1 MTPTNCK
8 LTELG
13 KLNGNEIIVATDAA
27 GSNVIIGGHKSRGHA
42 IHYLSPTYKNHESA
56 VMMGK
61 RIITMN
67 KIPKRFTN
75 MNGDNGTSRSFE
87 IIGTAFLYG
96 QFENHRN
103 AS

>member
-1 MTPTNCK
+1 MILTNCK
-8 LTELG
+8 VTEIG
-13 KLNGNEIIVATDAA
+13 KLNGNEIIVATDSA
-27 GSNVIIGGHKSRGHA
+27 GSNVIIGGHKREGHA

-61 RIITMN
+61 RIITMK

-75 MNGDNGTSRSFE
+75 MNGNNGTSRSLGM
-87 IIGTAFLYG
+87 IGMAFLYG
-96 QFENHRN
+96 QFENRRN